1 MLLNILQCKIVPT
14 TKDDQTPNVSGAEAE
29 TPCSNEVTVLV
40 GFFFVCLFV
49 FLNRSGFNSNQTKK
63 KKKKC
68 IHIRRE
74 VVKLSLYADIE

>member
-40 GFFFVCLFV
+40 VFFCLFV
-49 FLNRSGFNSNQTKK
+49 CFF
-63 KKKKC
+63 
-68 IHIRRE
+68 
-74 VVKLSLYADIE
+74 